1 MKKKLTWIGIIGMSL
16 VIAGCGNE
24 KEVANQKAPAPQE
37 KVDIEQS
44 LIYVPNA
51 GEGTISVI
59 DPNENKVIDTISLGT
74 KQASQGIALS
84 SDGKTLYTGTGF
96 DGKSLIVIDTETKK
110 KINEIKFDEGV
121 HGIDLSADGK
131 FLYISLNPGLG
142 QEGKGSV
149 AVVKTDTMEKVAE
162 VETDEGPAHVA
173 VAPDGSQVWVANV
186 NADTV
191 SVIETKANSLLKT
204 IKVGDVPNEVAV
216 SPDGKWVFVANVE
229 SDLVSVIEIETLQVV
244 RTVQAGDGPHGVTVS
259 PNGKELW
266 VANNN
271 SNDVTVID
279 TATLDRK
286 VSIPTGSYANH
297 IAFSQDGKWA
307 YISNKKSNDVVKIDV
322 EKKEVVAKI
331 PVGVDPHEISLEDNV
346 STNFETINYTF
357 TGQSAEEATTTQ
369 TTNDMKQR
377 IKSARTDSVIIDV
390 LRLAPNDPITGQ
402 KEIDFKKY
410 DGYQI
415 SLTTHFGDL
424 SSLPLDQNTYL
435 ITENG
440 EKIKPVDWIVQSND
454 SHHPLYL
461 AIFPKNDNGKV
472 TLEIGELD
480 DEPIQLTW

>member
-1 MKKKLTWIGIIGMSL
+1 MKKKLTWISIIGMSL

-24 KEVANQKAPAPQE
+24 KDGAMQTAPAPQE
-37 KVDIEQS
+37 KVEVEQS
-44 LIYVPNA
+44 LFYVPNA

-59 DPNENKVIDTISLGT
+59 DANENKVIDTISLGT
-74 KQASQGIALS
+74 KQASHGIALS
-84 SDGKTLYTGTGF
+84 RDGRTLYTGTGF
-96 DGKSLIVIDTETKK
+96 DGKSLIVIDTETKET
-110 KINEIKFDEGV
+110 INEIKFDEGV
-121 HGIDLSADGK
+121 HGIDISADGK

-142 QEGKGSV
+142 QEGKGGL
-149 AVVKTDTMEKVAE
+149 AIIKTDTMEKVAD

-173 VAPDGSQVWVANV
+173 VTPDGSQVWVANV

-191 SVIETKANSLLKT
+191 SAIDTKTNSLIKT
-204 IKVGDVPNEVAV
+204 IEVGDVPNEVAI

-266 VANNN
+266 VANNH

-286 VSIPTGSYANH
+286 VSIPTGSFANH
-297 IAFSQDGKWA
+297 IAFSENGKWA
-307 YISNKKSNDVVKIDV
+307 YVTNKQSNDVVKIDV

-331 PVGVDPHEISLEDNV
+331 PVGMDPHEISLEDYV
-346 STNFETINYTF
+346 STSFETINYTF
-357 TGQSAEEATTTQ
+357 TGQLGEEAKTNQ
-369 TTNDMKQR
+369 TMNDMEQR
-377 IKSARTDSVIIDV
+377 IKSARTDSVVVDV
-390 LRLAPNDPITGQ
+390 LRLEPTDPITG
-402 KEIDFKKY
+402 KEKIDFEKY

-435 ITENG
+435 ITDNG
-440 EKIKPVDWIVQSND
+440 EKVKPVDWIVQSND

-461 AIFPKNDNGKV
+461 VIFPKIDTGKV
-472 TLEIGELD
+472 TLEIGELSD
-480 DEPIQLTW
+480 KPIQLTW